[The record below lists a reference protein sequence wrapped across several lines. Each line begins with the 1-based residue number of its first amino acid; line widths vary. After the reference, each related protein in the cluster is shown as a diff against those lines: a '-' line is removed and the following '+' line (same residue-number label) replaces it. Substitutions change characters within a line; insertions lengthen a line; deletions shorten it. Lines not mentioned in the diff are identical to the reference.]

1 MHDLQIWRHTCFTF
15 DFDTGETKLVEN
27 GKVRFKSQ
35 SNDIQ
40 KLGSTMNHVAAGC
53 FYRTSGTGYQSMY
66 GRVTD
71 VQIFG
76 NVLSDTELEEITGC
90 RARREG
96 DVLSWDTAK
105 WVISGRKRN
114 IRKRDWTL
122 KALFVN
128 FPLRVTTSFLRE
140 KTLNQ
145 KVSTYVKS
153 FQLKLLVIEISRN
166 LKILHNIYLEKI

>member
-1 MHDLQIWRHTCFTF
+1 MLYENYLSSWSTVVGFGTLRSDFLEMEEGVIFAVWETGPWLGVKYQAGPSYHWVALGENFMHDLQIWRHTCFTV

-35 SNDIQ
+35 SDDIQ

-76 NVLSDTELEEITGC
+76 NDLSDTELEEITGC
-90 RARREG
+90 QARR
-96 DVLSWDTAK
+96 
-105 WVISGRKRN
+105 
-114 IRKRDWTL
+114 
-122 KALFVN
+122 
-128 FPLRVTTSFLRE
+128 
-140 KTLNQ
+140 
-145 KVSTYVKS
+145 
-153 FQLKLLVIEISRN
+153 
-166 LKILHNIYLEKI
+166 